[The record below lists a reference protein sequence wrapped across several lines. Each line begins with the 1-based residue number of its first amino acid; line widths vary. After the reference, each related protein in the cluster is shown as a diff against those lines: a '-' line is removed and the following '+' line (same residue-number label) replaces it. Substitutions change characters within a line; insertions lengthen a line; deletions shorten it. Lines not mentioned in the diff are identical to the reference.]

1 MYKNPK
7 VKFVI
12 SAKQD
17 IKNYVLFHKYSSEKF
32 LNFFLPTELQYI
44 LNKKFPKKNAEDEI
58 QKYIKEKFKTEKQ
71 IIAKNTKNLRTS
83 WDLIE
88 NKYFD
93 LIGQIFKGHQWPEGK
108 YIGFASVF
116 NMYPRNIKEKTFYF
130 SALQKNSHFGLATIA
145 HEMLHFMFYDYLK
158 KKYNINV
165 GDKFNGKSE
174 RYLWDISETFNLVIE
189 TWKPYQR
196 IFITI
201 PHIKRCSIK

>member
-1 MYKNPK
+1 M
-7 VKFVI
+7 
-12 SAKQD
+12 
-17 IKNYVLFHKYSSEKF
+17 
-32 LNFFLPTELQYI
+32 
-44 LNKKFPKKNAEDEI
+44 
-58 QKYIKEKFKTEKQ
+58 
-71 IIAKNTKNLRTS
+71 
-83 WDLIE
+83 IE

-196 IFITI
+196 IFIMSGKPYDSAHKKMFHKMKKI
-201 PHIKRCSIK
+201 WKEKNDIDYLLDYYFSFLHSAKNIK